1 MDEIIDNFNSVA
13 MQLLEELR
21 KIIPHSLILN
31 NADLLKNIVQKEESK
46 NVIIDNFLLHVLKF
60 KDEIDNNNEDF
71 FIKND
76 FQDVQKKTKTP
87 GIIHIINEIK
97 NLWKDIGNGDEK
109 LAEQNKQNIFDY
121 FKVLCFYA
129 EQYFIEIDK
138 ED

>member
-1 MDEIIDNFNSVA
+1 MDEIIENFNNVA

-31 NADLLKNIVQKEESK
+31 NADLLKNLIEKENSK
-46 NVIIDNFLLHVLKF
+46 SVIIDNFVLHVLKY

-76 FQDVQKKTKTP
+76 FKDIQKTSKTP

-97 NLWKDIGNGDEK
+97 NLWKDIGNGDEE
-109 LAEQNKQNIFDY
+109 LAKQNRQNIFDY

-129 EQYFIEIDK
+129 EQYFLEIDK